1 MRVSISSR
9 EGSGMAKQLECRI
22 TITHALDGKT
32 FEMGMLDPVSGRHE
46 PLGRHP
52 TSDIERIVGGLRT
65 RIEREG
71 HLLTFSE
78 VTGPR

>member
-1 MRVSISSR
+1 MP
-9 EGSGMAKQLECRI
+9 QLECRI
-22 TITHALDGKT
+22 TITHEGDFFRL
-32 FEMGMLDPVSGRHE
+32 GMYCPISMRHE

-52 TSDIERIVGGLRT
+52 TRDIDRIVGGLKE

>member
-1 MRVSISSR
+1 MS
-9 EGSGMAKQLECRI
+9 KQLECRI
-22 TITHALDGKT
+22 TITHDPSGGKFAL
-32 FEMGMLDPVSGRHE
+32 GMYCPVSMRHE

-52 TSDIERIVGGLRT
+52 TSKIEEVVRGLRE

-71 HLLTFSE
+71 HLVSFSE

>member
-1 MRVSISSR
+1 
-9 EGSGMAKQLECRI
+9 MASKQLECRI
-22 TITHALDGKT
+22 VITHWGRT
-32 FEMGMLDPVSGRHE
+32 FDMGMYDPISMRHE

-52 TSDIERIVGGLRT
+52 TSKIEEVVRGLRE

-71 HLLTFSE
+71 HLVSFSE